1 MVLVDFDTL
10 DVILFFS
17 GLLEISIFIAYIVFQ
32 IYVIRLLTLKS
43 FNKSSKISMAIFTS
57 SIAFRFLNGV
67 TYLLLRFAYFHA
79 CNQDLLQILAYFSF
93 MNILATIL
101 SWIVL
106 YYFVFEIQ
114 DVRDRLQWSSKTV
127 SEFKESQRKRR
138 LIRFIAILCVLMFT
152 GTIAVLQVKNEI
164 IGSQYSHA
172 DAIID
177 FIVRIPK
184 FIMDLIVG
192 YTFLSLLDFFK
203 KMKMRTLQR
212 QKKKFTRF
220 NRLVFIWI
228 MVIFYLKVIHALCNL
243 VFNRFVVIMMPDGN
257 PKYVFEILRLLY
269 ANYFIPIVDFLTAST
284 LLYLYYF
291 QGKRVARYKD
301 LTSRA
306 RNLSECSDC
315 SMSDDN
321 SRYNYS
327 TKSIERLLKSKIP
340 VANQR
345 FVSNGI
351 SSDEHKIP
359 NVLSNGEIVWSEQE
373 SPSEES
379 SDEEKQSINEFKIS
393 HGSSSKDGDI
403 SSTGAKGTIR
413 SGKQGSSNQDKKSS
427 KKSQRVLYQA
437 PKFRDELSAQNQ
449 RRPTKIKRQI
459 APAQDSKFET
469 TSLIKQFLICQALD
483 EAEQLASHQSS
494 VPSINNNKATL
505 IEDELPQ

>member
-1 MVLVDFDTL
+1 
-10 DVILFFS
+10 
-17 GLLEISIFIAYIVFQ
+17 
-32 IYVIRLLTLKS
+32 
-43 FNKSSKISMAIFTS
+43 
-57 SIAFRFLNGV
+57 
-67 TYLLLRFAYFHA
+67 
-79 CNQDLLQILAYFSF
+79 
-93 MNILATIL
+93 
-101 SWIVL
+101 
-106 YYFVFEIQ
+106 
-114 DVRDRLQWSSKTV
+114 
-127 SEFKESQRKRR
+127 
-138 LIRFIAILCVLMFT
+138 MFT

-243 VFNRFVVIMMPDGN
+243 VFNRFVVMMMPDGN

-413 SGKQGSSNQDKKSS
+413 SGK
-427 KKSQRVLYQA
+427 
-437 PKFRDELSAQNQ
+437 
-449 RRPTKIKRQI
+449 
-459 APAQDSKFET
+459 
-469 TSLIKQFLICQALD
+469 
-483 EAEQLASHQSS
+483 
-494 VPSINNNKATL
+494 
-505 IEDELPQ
+505 